1 MSGILTA
8 AAGHHGTA
16 TGGVVDPPP
25 VIPPGPLSVY
35 VAPNPCL
42 GVAGN
47 APPAAPDVGLIE
59 HALAVTLNGTPP
71 FTYAW
76 TWVSGTPAALWGMTP
91 PNVAEVWW
99 SFQTSDHREA
109 VYRVTVTDS
118 LGAVATGDVTI
129 IAN

>member
-8 AAGHHGTA
+8 VAGHHGTA
-16 TGGVVDPPP
+16 GGVEPPP
-25 VIPPGPLSVY
+25 VVIPPGPLSVY
-35 VAPNPCL
+35 VAPNPATGVVGNT
-42 GVAGN
+42 GVAG
-47 APPAAPDVGLIE
+47 ADDYGYIQ

-76 TWVSGTPAALWGMTP
+76 AWVSGTPAAVWGMTP
-91 PNVAEVWW
+91 PDVAEVWW